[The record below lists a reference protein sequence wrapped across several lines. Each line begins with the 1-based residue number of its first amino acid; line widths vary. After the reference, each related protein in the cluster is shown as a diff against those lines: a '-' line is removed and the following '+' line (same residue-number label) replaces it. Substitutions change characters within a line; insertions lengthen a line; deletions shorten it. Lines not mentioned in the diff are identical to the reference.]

1 VFCPAS
7 IVSDPNTGSTHLS
20 SSLSGKMHAGMRM
33 QMQNSNFALDMQLS
47 LTATAHEYVDKCA
60 VNSLNEFAQIYKF
73 F

>member
-1 VFCPAS
+1 
-7 IVSDPNTGSTHLS
+7 
-20 SSLSGKMHAGMRM
+20 MHAGMRM

-73 F
+73 FWAELAS